1 MLSGSFN
8 FEGINLKENEDKKN
22 LKMDKNIKS
31 TYQVSL
37 GENLLRDLSQR
48 SIIDKDNVILNGNIM
63 FQVEAD
69 RINFNHTISV
79 LDNAIVFF
87 IGQDELYQQKLYYW
101 EDYLHYLKSEWG
113 WLIWLKA
120 ALDIYS
126 GEIKGL
132 YGVPSISNIREEALI
147 YKMKNLVA
155 SGISEQIKYF
165 YGNKNYLNK
174 IDNNISDNNTV
185 K

>member
-79 LDNAIVFF
+79 FDNAIVF
-87 IGQDELYQQKLYYW
+87 L
-101 EDYLHYLKSEWG
+101 
-113 WLIWLKA
+113 
-120 ALDIYS
+120 
-126 GEIKGL
+126 
-132 YGVPSISNIREEALI
+132 
-147 YKMKNLVA
+147 
-155 SGISEQIKYF
+155 
-165 YGNKNYLNK
+165 
-174 IDNNISDNNTV
+174 
-185 K
+185 